1 MSRVVCRGA
10 LTWILAAL
18 ACDLWP
24 VAIKT
29 NRLNLRD
36 RQRMGQVLLREK
48 HTSLRI
54 FEYKGYA
61 LGRICRFQRH
71 ICAARLQNGYQANNH
86 LRRTFDTDRYAHFRF
101 NAHATQMVR
110 QLVGATVKLLVS
122 QLLISK

>member
-1 MSRVVCRGA
+1 MSRVGCRGA

-18 ACDLWP
+18 ACDLRR

-36 RQRMGQVLLREK
+36 RQRMGQVLLREQ

-54 FEYKGYA
+54 FEYERYA
-61 LGRICRFQRH
+61 LGRIRRFQGY
-71 ICAARLQNGYQANNH
+71 ICAARLQNSYQANNH
-86 LRRTFDTDRYAHFRF
+86 LQRTLDTDRYAHFRC
-101 NAHATQMVR
+101 NAAATQMVR

-122 QLLISK
+122 QL